1 MNPKVIKVLNHL
13 LSKDFDPEEISEIYF
28 YLKKELGISDSEAL
42 TKLPIIYRK
51 YYPLIDDGEDFGS
64 VGDMNVDY
72 DEDDIDDR
80 ILALAQHLEVHPF
93 ILELN
98 YTNYISNV
106 VDGSEYLVGDEDE
119 IREIFFDRVD
129 DRIDDL
135 KEYNVDFIIDFAVLD
150 EDYAEQFAEEEAG
163 YRYSNEDPDDVI
175 SYLGRE
181 SDLEKFLGRL
191 EEAENELNDVDNEI
205 SDLDYDI
212 ENETG
217 EFSEE
222 ELENME
228 ERRELLSQRFT
239 ELETFIDNW
248 DEDYETQKF
257 AEDLEDDYVEFM
269 ARDIFKEIEREG
281 ITYFTD
287 YLGYSPTEAL
297 DNFFVLDEDD
307 LKEYLYDT
315 DRAAELARYDGDEY
329 EEEVNGEYYYIYRQ
343 D

>member
-13 LSKDFDPEEISEIYF
+13 LSKDFDPEEISEIYL

-42 TKLPIIYRK
+42 TKLPILYRK
-51 YYPLIDDGEDFGS
+51 YYPLIDDGEDFRS

-93 ILELN
+93 ILDLN
-98 YTNYISNV
+98 YTNYITNV
-106 VDGSEYLVGDEDE
+106 IDGSEYLVGDEDE
-119 IREIFFDRVD
+119 IRDIFFDRVD

-150 EDYAEQFAEEEAG
+150 EDYVEQFAEEEAN
-163 YRYSNEDPDDVI
+163 YRYTNEDPDDVI

-217 EFSEE
+217 EFSED

-239 ELETFIDNW
+239 ELETLIDNW
-248 DEDYETQKF
+248 DEDDETQKF

-287 YLGYSPTEAL
+287 NFGYSPKEAL
-297 DNFFVLDEDD
+297 DTFFDIDEDD

-315 DRAAELARYDGDEY
+315 DRAAELSNYDGEEH
-329 EEEVNGEYYYIYRQ
+329 EEEVDGEYYYIFRTN
-343 D
+343 